1 MISFLFPNQTLR
13 CETSGSNSIE
23 KKYRKPPIKLLLNIL
38 IISLLVTYIT
48 EVLQPE
54 NNNFFRDRFGIA
66 SILIEPK
73 DKSDSSLT
81 QPLITIDAFTEHLDS
96 LIEGYYSI
104 PEVSIGLF
112 SHYVMSRSDPTPR
125 PPLLTLQYR
134 EVNNEGDA
142 HVITKEYT
150 LTPEEHLG
158 PFGNDTFLT
167 SFRQLCTPETMSEH
181 LFMHCRS
188 ATFADFADYLIAAKV
203 SLTLRGIMSNGP
215 ATTMPNVVK
224 WDITTSYRFKA
235 MNSILE
241 AVTEIDASMSNKYR
255 IRKHPII
262 IVALLIPAVLWDICI
277 CVLFFVQHT
286 GQDVAKLEYDS
297 YARDVYYIRRGWN
310 IFSLIG
316 SIIVILFCGVALR
329 TEFGLVFQS
338 NLIMWKSLLL
348 AFGAWFYCILLLSH
362 FQKFPQIYVIAN
374 ALSVSLP
381 HLGRYLIGIF
391 PILLGY
397 SLCAVILFG
406 GMTDLFETFIKSVMS
421 LFSMLNGDSILTI
434 MVSGNQSELQ
444 VFWKWF
450 TFCFFGSFIIIFILN
465 IHNIALNI
473 VSDAYVFVCERQEIE
488 DAVDAAEDKR
498 SRGEMS
504 IGQRDMRRSP
514 ALKRSELKSLSARLK
529 REIGSDS
536 EYEEDYEDIR
546 IRDYGD
552 SDYLDESDFF

>member
-362 FQKFPQIYVIAN
+362 FQKFPQIYLVVST
-374 ALSVSLP
+374 LSVSLP
-381 HLGRYLIGIF
+381 HLGRYFIGLF
-391 PILLGY
+391 PIFLGY
-397 SLCAVILFG
+397 SFCAVTVFVGLSTIFEDLQNSIIGLFA
-406 GMTDLFETFIKSVMS
+406 
-421 LFSMLNGDSILTI
+421 MLNGDSIIII
-434 MVSGNQSELQ
+434 MDDANSTRWPLLQ
-444 VFWKWF
+444 WF
-450 TFCFFGSFIIIFILN
+450 TFCFFASFTFLFILT
-465 IHNIALNI
+465 IHNVALCI
-473 VSDAYVFVCERQEIE
+473 VQDSYVFVCEKCKIE
-488 DAVDAAEDKR
+488 EATRVAE
-498 SRGEMS
+498 GQEMS
-504 IGQRDMRRSP
+504 KGQYDMRRSP

>member
-329 TEFGLVFQS
+329 TEFGLAFQS

-362 FQKFPQIYVIAN
+362 FQKFPQIYLVAATLIEAFPKLCLF
-374 ALSVSLP
+374 LS
-381 HLGRYLIGIF
+381 GIF
-391 PILLGY
+391 PIFLGY
-397 SLCAVILFG
+397 SLSAMIMFG
-406 GMTDLFETFIKSVMS
+406 GMSTCFETFSSSMSTLFAFSNRDSVKDVI
-421 LFSMLNGDSILTI
+421 LNANHTNLPLLVGLNFFFLIIFLI
-434 MVSGNQSELQ
+434 
-444 VFWKWF
+444 VFLLIIQNVAL
-450 TFCFFGSFIIIFILN
+450 FIII
-465 IHNIALNI
+465 
-473 VSDAYVFVCERQEIE
+473 DAYEAVNQRQKIE
-488 DAVDAAEDKR
+488 DAIDAAEEKR
-498 SRGEMS
+498 SRGEKIC
-504 IGQRDMRRSP
+504 IGQYDVRESP

-529 REIGSDS
+529 REIGSDN
-536 EYEEDYEDIR
+536 EYDD
-546 IRDYGD
+546 GHTC
-552 SDYLDESDFF
+552 FK

>member
-167 SFRQLCTPETMSEH
+167 SFRQLCTPETKTEH
-181 LFMHCRS
+181 QFIPCRNS
-188 ATFADFADYLIAAKV
+188 SLADFADYLMAAKV
-203 SLTLRGIMSNGP
+203 SFTLRGIMSNGP

-224 WDITTSYRFKA
+224 WDITTSYRFKK
-235 MNSILE
+235 SILE

-255 IRKHPII
+255 IRKQPII
-262 IVALLIPAVLWDICI
+262 IVAL
-277 CVLFFVQHT
+277 
-286 GQDVAKLEYDS
+286 
-297 YARDVYYIRRGWN
+297 
-310 IFSLIG
+310 
-316 SIIVILFCGVALR
+316 
-329 TEFGLVFQS
+329 
-338 NLIMWKSLLL
+338 
-348 AFGAWFYCILLLSH
+348 
-362 FQKFPQIYVIAN
+362 
-374 ALSVSLP
+374 
-381 HLGRYLIGIF
+381 
-391 PILLGY
+391 
-397 SLCAVILFG
+397 
-406 GMTDLFETFIKSVMS
+406 
-421 LFSMLNGDSILTI
+421 
-434 MVSGNQSELQ
+434 
-444 VFWKWF
+444 
-450 TFCFFGSFIIIFILN
+450 
-465 IHNIALNI
+465 
-473 VSDAYVFVCERQEIE
+473 
-488 DAVDAAEDKR
+488 
-498 SRGEMS
+498 
-504 IGQRDMRRSP
+504 
-514 ALKRSELKSLSARLK
+514 
-529 REIGSDS
+529 
-536 EYEEDYEDIR
+536 
-546 IRDYGD
+546 
-552 SDYLDESDFF
+552 